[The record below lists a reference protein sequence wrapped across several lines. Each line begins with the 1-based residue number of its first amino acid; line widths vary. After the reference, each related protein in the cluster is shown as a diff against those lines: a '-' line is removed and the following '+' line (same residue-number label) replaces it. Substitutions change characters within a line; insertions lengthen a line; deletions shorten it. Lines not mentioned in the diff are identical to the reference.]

1 MKKLTNYLYY
11 IAMVGIAIWVA
22 YTKGWIL
29 ADFDMLKPKQAIQMI
44 KNDNNI
50 TLLDVRTKEEYQ
62 SGHIPNSV
70 NIPLQS
76 LQDNLHKIPK
86 DKKVVVYCRSGN
98 RRISASRILKSH
110 GYIPIDVK
118 DGIIG
123 LASNGMRV
131 EK

>member
-11 IAMVGIAIWVA
+11 IAMVGIALWVA

-29 ADFDMLKPKQAIQMI
+29 TDFEMLKPKQAIQMI

-70 NIPLQS
+70 NIPLKS
-76 LQDNLHKIPK
+76 LQNSLHKIPK

-98 RRISASRILKSH
+98 RSISASRILKSH
-110 GYIPIDVK
+110 GYTPIDVK
-118 DGIIG
+118 GGIIG

>member
-11 IAMVGIAIWVA
+11 IAMVGIALWVA

-29 ADFDMLKPKQAIQMI
+29 TDFEMLKPKQAIQMI

-70 NIPLQS
+70 NIPLKS
-76 LQDNLHKIPK
+76 LQNSLHKIPTK
-86 DKKVVVYCRSGN
+86 R
-98 RRISASRILKSH
+98 
-110 GYIPIDVK
+110 
-118 DGIIG
+118 
-123 LASNGMRV
+123 
-131 EK
+131 